1 MVNVLALSAADCGFI
16 GGVMVNVLAL
26 SAADCGFNPQLS
38 LYKDREI
45 DICCFSAQYT
55 VLLGTGI
62 QCF

>member
-1 MVNVLALSAADCGFI
+1 MVSVLALS
-16 GGVMVNVLAL
+16 V
-26 SAADCGFNPQLS
+26 ADCGFNPQSS

-45 DICCFSAQYT
+45 DICCFSAKYT